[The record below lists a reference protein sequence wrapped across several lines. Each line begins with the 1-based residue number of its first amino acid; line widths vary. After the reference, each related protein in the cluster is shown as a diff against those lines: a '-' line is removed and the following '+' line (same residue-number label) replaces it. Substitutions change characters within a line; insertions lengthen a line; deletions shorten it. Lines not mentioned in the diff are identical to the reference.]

1 MPFLGTL
8 VLPRSEYKRKRNDR
22 KEKKRNRGYDI
33 FRITILTAHKRKLTY
48 QKNIIDMSI
57 HPFSKK

>member
-22 KEKKRNRGYDI
+22 KEKKRKETGAMIY
-33 FRITILTAHKRKLTY
+33 LG
-48 QKNIIDMSI
+48 
-57 HPFSKK
+57 

>member
-1 MPFLGTL
+1 MPFFGTL

-22 KEKKRNRGYDI
+22 KEKNRGYDI
-33 FRITILTAHKRKLTY
+33 FRITILTAHKRIFTY